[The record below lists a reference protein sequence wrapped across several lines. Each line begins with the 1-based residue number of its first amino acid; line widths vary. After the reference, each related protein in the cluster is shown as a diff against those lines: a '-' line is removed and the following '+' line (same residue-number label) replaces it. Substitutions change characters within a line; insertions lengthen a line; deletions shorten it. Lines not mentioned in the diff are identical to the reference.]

1 MTSVNIIFHYKAEIR
16 FAVILTAIVALSI
29 WASHFIPE
37 EYFDSAIT
45 PILMSASTAV
55 ALCCAWISFRH
66 TEGYRM
72 RRIWGWTL
80 LLWGILDGL
89 YVISW
94 LFMGKPVMNMG
105 AYELTTMELALG
117 NLLGWSLLMFPTE
130 ALRPGWLNVRRA
142 LYQLLPM
149 FALVALDY
157 FLPVNLRLLVALYP
171 VFLLALLFTH
181 VREYRLWC
189 EDNFSSLEDIDEK
202 SILRYMSLG
211 LLVGLVYFYMCVS
224 HDHAR
229 GFTQQWL
236 AIFALAYGTDL
247 VLFRR
252 DPWEQ
257 VMQSIKSETTKEDV
271 QSQPNEEYRR
281 ALEEWMEKEKP
292 YRNPNFKLVDL
303 QGVLPMNRTYLSQFI
318 HSEYDC
324 SFYLFVNRYRVE
336 EAKRLMKEDP
346 DIKMADVSLSCGFS
360 SPSVF
365 SRTFTAIAGLSPS
378 EWQKM

>member
-202 SILRYMSLG
+202 SILRYMSVG

-378 EWQKM
+378 EWQKI

>member
-202 SILRYMSLG
+202 SILRYMSVG

-252 DPWEQ
+252 DPWVQ

-292 YRNPNFKLVDL
+292 YRNPNFKLTDL

-378 EWQKM
+378 EWQKI

>member
-16 FAVILTAIVALSI
+16 FAVILTVIVALSI

-247 VLFRR
+247 VLFRP

-378 EWQKM
+378 EWQKS